1 MKRIILL
8 GFQAKILGRC
18 EFRNLPDKQ
27 SHCLS
32 RERQRYFKDY
42 FLSNESAIA
51 QRLEALSVTT
61 TMEVGVDIGDLLLV
75 QMANMPPE
83 RFNYQQR
90 VGRAG
95 RAGQPFSFAM
105 TLCKNNTHDE
115 FYFQHPER
123 ITGDPPPS
131 PYIEFSGDQ
140 ILKRTVSAEVL
151 RQAFCLLSTP
161 PEWSGASNHGAF
173 GKIDVWPNY
182 SAEIEHI
189 ISEKIQVIEIAKRLS
204 VYTGQADEW
213 LKVL

>member
-1 MKRIILL
+1 MVLRQKPWPLRVQELT
-8 GFQAKILGRC
+8 GQTK
-18 EFRNLPDKQ
+18 P
-27 SHCLS
+27 LS
-32 RERQRYFKDY
+32 EQRKRQRYFKDY

-151 RQAFCLLSTP
+151 RQAFCLLSTLQNGQ
-161 PEWSGASNHGAF
+161 E
-173 GKIDVWPNY
+173 
-182 SAEIEHI
+182 
-189 ISEKIQVIEIAKRLS
+189 QVIMVRL
-204 VYTGQADEW
+204 VKLTFGQITVQ
-213 LKVL
+213 KSSIS